1 MKLYCVRMFLL
12 SSWSH
17 KLVIDRQRSDDI
29 MLSDFYNEA
38 RGKEYLSNQI
48 IACISYS
55 RTTKNDLGKLFGKM
69 SMYVNRCMKHTTGT
83 NVCQDL

>member
-1 MKLYCVRMFLL
+1 MFLP

-17 KLVIDRQRSDDI
+17 KLVIDRVRSDDI

-38 RGKEYLSNQI
+38 RGKEYLLNQI
-48 IACISYS
+48 IASLSYS
-55 RTTKNDLGKLFGKM
+55 RTIKNDLGKLFGKM
-69 SMYVNRCMKHTTGT
+69 SMYVNHCKKHTTGT